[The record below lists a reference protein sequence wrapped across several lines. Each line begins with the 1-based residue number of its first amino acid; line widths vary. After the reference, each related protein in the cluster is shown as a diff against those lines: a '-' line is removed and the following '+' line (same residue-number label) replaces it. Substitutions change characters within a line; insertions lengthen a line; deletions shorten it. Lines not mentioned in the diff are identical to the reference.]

1 MDTSR
6 TDRRCPTCGAALPA
20 DAPLGACPACLLNMA
35 VQPASQL
42 TDAGTDGFTDAVSS
56 GASANEPA
64 RFADGDT
71 FGPYRIVR
79 LLGRGGM
86 GEVYEAVSS
95 DGRQLALKVL
105 RERLRYDADRERF
118 LREGVLAASVA
129 HPNCIYVYGSE
140 EIDGVP
146 VIAMELAPQGTLKQA
161 IEQFG
166 PRTPKHAVREALQI
180 VAGLEAA
187 ANAGILHRDVK
198 PSNCFVAA
206 DESIKVGDFGLS
218 VSLNPGDGDIVWKPT
233 FQGTPEFASPEQL
246 RGEPLD
252 VRADIY
258 SVGATLFYLLTG
270 YSPFRER
277 NIAKLIELKTT
288 SATPSPTD
296 WLPGLPEP
304 LVRLVGRCMSPD
316 PNRRPQTYAELIELL
331 RPFAREEHEPA
342 SLPMRLMAWMV
353 DGWLWSMAGSPL
365 TVASRSSAEQAPLD
379 HFIFG
384 AIGVLAIVLFERF
397 LGATP
402 GKLICGLRVVD
413 HRGEWPSFWLSFKR
427 WGLSMGPTSAGLVLQ
442 VAGVSYLRIGGL
454 SPIQPPEWLSFI
466 SLAYWLISIFLA
478 QVRPDRA
485 MLHDIWTRTRVV
497 RWQPKTV
504 APVKVAEQRE
514 ATQSLATEAADVK
527 QVGPFEVIGRLGKTH
542 DGDVLLAR
550 DPRLRRFVWI
560 HRRETAQGQ
569 LIAARRQL
577 TQPTRLRWL
586 AGDDTW
592 DAFEAPDGRPFSS
605 ACRTPQSWARVR
617 SWLIELSRDL
627 EGAEAV
633 GALPPLAID
642 NLWVLSSGHIMLLDF
657 AAPGAERRPDL
668 SNDAVPAFLIR
679 VAVAANGAGTAPH
692 SLNVTLKAMAEP
704 WVNARWAAAVLQQL
718 SQEPVSMDRWRRA
731 VPILVCALPVA
742 LSCGSALLHDYSV
755 RARFDQPDAVL
766 VLLLEKMNPYDELQG
781 SQRTRNLLREHVA
794 GTFQREIDANP
805 DFWNTSRGRSFGKHR
820 AGIENYMR
828 WFVPTSADEIAASR
842 QAAESWFIGER
853 QRELAKLDSAPL
865 FGTSGV
871 AELAASR
878 TLMPLAVASLLM
890 SLLASPLLFRIS
902 RQALLDED
910 GLDAGVGRR
919 VLRAAIT
926 WSPVALIPFAVW
938 IPVWI
943 PVAMLLVGAIY
954 AVVNPERGIQDRIAG
969 TYIAPR

>member
-6 TDRRCPTCGAALPA
+6 ADRRCPTCGAQLPA

-56 GASANEPA
+56 GAYANEPP
-64 RFADGDT
+64 RFADGAT
-71 FGPYRIVR
+71 FGSYRIVR

-105 RERLRYDADRERF
+105 RERLRSDADRERF

-146 VIAMELAPQGTLKQA
+146 VIAMELASQGTLKQA

-180 VAGLEAA
+180 VEGLQAA
-187 ANAGILHRDVK
+187 ADAGILHRDVK

-206 DESIKVGDFGLS
+206 DESIKIGDFGLS

-288 SATPSPTD
+288 TATPSPTD
-296 WLPGLPEP
+296 LLPGLPEP
-304 LVRLVGRCMSPD
+304 LVRLVGRCMAPD
-316 PNRRPQTYAELIELL
+316 PNRRPQTYEELRELL

-342 SLPMRLMAWMV
+342 RLGMRFIAWIL
-353 DGWLWSMAGSPL
+353 DGWLWSLAGSPL
-365 TVASRSSAEQAPLD
+365 AAAGRTSAERTPLD
-379 HFIFG
+379 QFILG
-384 AIGVLAIVLFERF
+384 ALGVCAIVTFERY

-427 WGLSMGPTSAGLVLQ
+427 WGLFLGPASAGLVLQ
-442 VAGVSYLRIGGL
+442 VSGVFYFRVGGH
-454 SPIQPPEWLSFI
+454 PAVQPPEWLSLI
-466 SLAYWLISIFLA
+466 EVAYWLISIFLA
-478 QVRPDRA
+478 QARTDRA

-497 RWQPKTV
+497 RWQPKTLAAV
-504 APVKVAEQRE
+504 DVAEQPE

-527 QVGPFEVIGRLGKTH
+527 QIGPFEVVGRLGKTM

-560 HRRETAQGQ
+560 HRRTGAPGQ
-569 LIAARRQL
+569 LSASRRQL
-577 TQPTRLRWL
+577 TQPTRMRWL
-586 AGDDTW
+586 AGDEAW
-592 DAFEAPDGRPFSS
+592 DAFEAPDGRSFWS
-605 ACRTPQSWARVR
+605 ACRTP
-617 SWLIELSRDL
+617 
-627 EGAEAV
+627 
-633 GALPPLAID
+633 
-642 NLWVLSSGHIMLLDF
+642 
-657 AAPGAERRPDL
+657 
-668 SNDAVPAFLIR
+668 
-679 VAVAANGAGTAPH
+679 
-692 SLNVTLKAMAEP
+692 
-704 WVNARWAAAVLQQL
+704 
-718 SQEPVSMDRWRRA
+718 
-731 VPILVCALPVA
+731 
-742 LSCGSALLHDYSV
+742 
-755 RARFDQPDAVL
+755 
-766 VLLLEKMNPYDELQG
+766 
-781 SQRTRNLLREHVA
+781 
-794 GTFQREIDANP
+794 
-805 DFWNTSRGRSFGKHR
+805 
-820 AGIENYMR
+820 
-828 WFVPTSADEIAASR
+828 
-842 QAAESWFIGER
+842 
-853 QRELAKLDSAPL
+853 
-865 FGTSGV
+865 
-871 AELAASR
+871 
-878 TLMPLAVASLLM
+878 
-890 SLLASPLLFRIS
+890 
-902 RQALLDED
+902 
-910 GLDAGVGRR
+910 
-919 VLRAAIT
+919 
-926 WSPVALIPFAVW
+926 
-938 IPVWI
+938 
-943 PVAMLLVGAIY
+943 
-954 AVVNPERGIQDRIAG
+954 
-969 TYIAPR
+969 